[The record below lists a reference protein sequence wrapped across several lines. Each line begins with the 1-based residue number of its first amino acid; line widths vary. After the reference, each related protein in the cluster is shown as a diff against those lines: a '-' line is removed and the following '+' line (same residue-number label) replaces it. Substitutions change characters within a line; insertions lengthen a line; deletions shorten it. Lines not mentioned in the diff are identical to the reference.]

1 MILTLVYNSDM
12 SSLGHHVVLD
22 LYECGSEK
30 ISDFAFMKNLMHQA
44 TVLAGCNVVSECFH
58 EFNPAG
64 TSGCIIISESN
75 FCLHTW
81 HEYNYVAI
89 DLFYCGDVNIEAAV
103 KYLIESVQSNKVQR
117 TDLSRGILKII
128 KSPPDFDK

>member
-1 MILTLVYNSDM
+1 M
-12 SSLGHHVVLD
+12 SSLGHHVILD
-22 LYECGSEK
+22 LYECCSEN
-30 ISDFAFMKNLMHQA
+30 ISDFAFMKSIMHQA

-81 HEYNYVAI
+81 HEYKYVAI
-89 DLFYCGDVNIEAAV
+89 DLFYCGGDVDIETAV
-103 KYLIESVQSNKVQR
+103 KYLIESVQSKRVQR

-128 KSPPDFDK
+128 ES